1 MSNEVTAAVI
11 AGSLA
16 LVAAAVTAY
25 LTVTSAHRQR
35 SVDLVVSALADMGGG
50 TQRRSAGLAALAV
63 MRGNLDRRLGRLDA
77 RLWQQYGPGV
87 GQQLFRVLAYVLNE
101 AKIKTHGTENAITM
115 TDWLLR
121 DPMLRFADPD
131 QRRRLATSL
140 QAYDK
145 KLGVSVAPQT
155 AAHAFRT
162 AVPGWLSELGV
173 NPPAAGSRPSP
184 TSGT

>member
-1 MSNEVTAAVI
+1 MSSEVTAAVI

-63 MRGNLDRRLGRLDA
+63 MRGHLNRRLGRLDS
-77 RLWQQYGPGV
+77 RLWEQYGPGV

-101 AKIKTHGTENAITM
+101 AEIKTHGTENAITM
-115 TDWLLR
+115 TDWLLH
-121 DPMLRFADPD
+121 DPMLKFADPD
-131 QRRRLATSL
+131 QRRRLARSL
-140 QAYDK
+140 KAYDE
-145 KLGVSVAPQT
+145 KLGDSVAPLT
-155 AAHAFRT
+155 AAHAFRK
-162 AVPGWLSELGV
+162 AVPGWLNELDV
-173 NPPAAGSRPSP
+173 HPSP
-184 TSGT
+184 A